1 MKGCEKMYE
10 SYSRQALPDRKYR
23 EILGAALYVFN
34 SNYDFLIENILHIK
48 DKLQLKNDIDWWNLM
63 NLEAGKLK
71 RKLQQDSSFEPYR
84 EIFDHHP
91 SLMGEF
97 NHLKNRRNRIVHSF
111 TAASDHDSHKQVLY
125 SLDPKTKEQE
135 EITEAYLLEFIK
147 ENEVFALRLDEFR
160 NEILNNV

>member
-1 MKGCEKMYE
+1 MYE

-48 DKLQLKNDIDWWNLM
+48 DKLQLQDDIDWWDLM

-71 RKLQQDSSFEPYR
+71 RKLQQDSFFEPYK

-91 SLMGEF
+91 SLMHQF

-111 TAASDHDSHKQVLY
+111 TATSDHDSHKQVLC
-125 SLDPKTKEQE
+125 SLDPKTKEQK
-135 EITEAYLLEFIK
+135 EITEADLLEFIK
-147 ENEVFALRLDEFR
+147 ENEAFALQLDKFR
-160 NEILNNV
+160 NEILNKV

>member
-48 DKLQLKNDIDWWNLM
+48 DKLQLQDDIDWWDLM

-71 RKLQQDSSFEPYR
+71 RKLQQDSFFEPYK

-91 SLMGEF
+91 SLMHQF

-111 TAASDHDSHKQVLY
+111 TATSDHDSHKQVLC
-125 SLDPKTKEQE
+125 SLDPKTKEQK
-135 EITEAYLLEFIK
+135 EITEADLLEFIK
-147 ENEVFALRLDEFR
+147 ENEAFALQLDKFR
-160 NEILNNV
+160 NEILNKV

>member
-48 DKLQLKNDIDWWNLM
+48 DKLQLQDDIDWWDLM

-71 RKLQQDSSFEPYR
+71 RKLQQDSFFEPYK

-91 SLMGEF
+91 SLMHQF

-111 TAASDHDSHKQVLY
+111 AATSNHDTQKQVLY

-147 ENEVFALRLDEFR
+147 ENEAFTLRLDEFR